1 MKKTQKIILLA
12 GIIFAMAVVV
22 FQKTADFVRKGL
34 ADSQKIRVAETNSC
48 ANSEEKTP
56 NFPGCNS
63 VL

>member
-12 GIIFAMAVVV
+12 GIVFAMAVVV
-22 FQKTADFVRKGL
+22 FQKTVNFVSKGL
-34 ADSQKIRVAETNSC
+34 ADSQKIRVAETNAC
-48 ANSEEKTP
+48 ENNQDETP